1 MRKITNK
8 NSKIRVS
15 SVLNRDTKQFGKK
28 YLVDEEDDTC
38 WNSDQGSPQWIAVE
52 FDEEELITEIR
63 IKFQGGFAGRE
74 CWAERLDT
82 SEKIIEFYPDDVNS
96 LQISFLLYYKFSSD
110 NPYVNPCT
118 IYLMLNNFSHKR
130 ELPAPPAP
138 LPDPPLQNFSFGM
151 LYSAL
156 YVLNLA
162 FS

>member
-1 MRKITNK
+1 MYI
-8 NSKIRVS
+8 
-15 SVLNRDTKQFGKK
+15 
-28 YLVDEEDDTC
+28 
-38 WNSDQGSPQWIAVE
+38 QGSPQWIAVE

-110 NPYVNPCT
+110 NPYVNPAIPPCT

-130 ELPAPPAP
+130 GLPAPPP
-138 LPDPPLQNFSFGM
+138 PDPPMQNFSFGM
-151 LYSAL
+151 LYGAL
-156 YVLNLA
+156 K
-162 FS
+162 FSI

>member
-96 LQISFLLYYKFSSD
+96 LQSFKLDKPHHVKKIKVIFNNSTD
-110 NPYVNPCT
+110 FFGRIT
-118 IYLMLNNFSHKR
+118 IYQFDILG
-130 ELPAPPAP
+130 E
-138 LPDPPLQNFSFGM
+138 G
-151 LYSAL
+151 
-156 YVLNLA
+156 
-162 FS
+162 